1 MIHFNCRSLL
11 RHIDELRFIF
21 TGNHPLVIAISESW
35 VNDTVVDSEVS
46 ISGYQIFRLDRSHGR
61 KGGGVAIYLV
71 NQSGFKF
78 TRRLDLVRSYE
89 LVTKN
94 IHFAVLIPS
103 AWWTIF
109 CIKPQGIISRWLF
122 WETNCDCLK
131 SELKQTERMQHFN
144 G

>member
-1 MIHFNCRSLL
+1 M
-11 RHIDELRFIF
+11 
-21 TGNHPLVIAISESW
+21 VIAISESW

-103 AWWTIF
+103 A
-109 CIKPQGIISRWLF
+109 
-122 WETNCDCLK
+122 
-131 SELKQTERMQHFN
+131 
-144 G
+144 